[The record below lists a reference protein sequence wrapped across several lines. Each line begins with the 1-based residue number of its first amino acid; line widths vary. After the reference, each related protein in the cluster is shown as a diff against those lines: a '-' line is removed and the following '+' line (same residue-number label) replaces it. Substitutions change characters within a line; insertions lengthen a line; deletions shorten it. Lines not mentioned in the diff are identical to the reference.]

1 MNYILIGNKYNNFK
15 NINNLIDLFKNNTR
29 FNMSLP
35 NKNNG
40 TKYDKILLN
49 CHMHSSLSDSIKNNI
64 NRYNTHFSIPEE
76 YIKIFFNNVKNYKTI
91 KRQYFGNNIYS
102 NNILKDIGCKL
113 KLKKLPRVGFQEI
126 IYQIS
131 QKIFPCII
139 GFSLQV
145 EDCKHIAV
153 IKQNYISNTHDK
165 NNEMEI
171 LVWLHNNNFIDATL
185 CMLTNENSELLE
197 LDCSVIYPKLYTI
210 NLIFQCINEIFLK
223 NYELELIKNIIKDNE
238 NIILI
243 EKENKLTIK

>member
-1 MNYILIGNKYNNFK
+1 MSYIIIGNKYNNFK

-40 TKYDKILLN
+40 TKYDKIILN
-49 CHMHSSLSDSIKNNI
+49 NHIYSSLHKSIENNI
-64 NRYNTHFSIPEE
+64 NKYRSDFFIQEE
-76 YIKIFFNNVKNYKTI
+76 YIKLFYNNVKNYNTI
-91 KRQYFGNNIYS
+91 KRQYFQDNNHS
-102 NNILKDIGCKL
+102 NNILEKKGCKL

-139 GFSLQV
+139 GFSLQI
-145 EDCKHIAV
+145 EDCNHITNK
-153 IKQNYISNTHDK
+153 KQNYISKCHNK
-165 NNEMEI
+165 NNEIEI
-171 LVWLHNNNFIDATL
+171 LIWLHNNNFIDATL
-185 CMLTNENSELLE
+185 CMLTNDNSELLE
-197 LDCSVIYPKLYTI
+197 LDCSVIYPRLYTI

-223 NYELELIKNIIKDNE
+223 NYEIKLIKNIIKDNE

-243 EKENKLTIK
+243 EKENKLIIK